1 MHRLKILVADDDPQ
15 DIALLKRAFIKA
27 GISVP
32 LYCVRDGQEAI
43 DYLLGE
49 NGFSDRE
56 AYPFPSLL
64 LLDIKMPRLSGF
76 DVLSWLKSQPSLKRM
91 PVLMFSSSNLR
102 RDVNHSAD
110 LGANAFLQKPHSLE
124 QLLHLVTSI
133 KNFWLE
139 RHLFPESNPN

>member
-1 MHRLKILVADDDPQ
+1 MDRLKILVADDDLN

-32 LYCVRDGQEAI
+32 LYSVRDGQEAI

-49 NGFSDRE
+49 NGFSDRH
-56 AYPFPSLL
+56 AHPFPSLL
-64 LLDIKMPRLSGF
+64 LLDIKMPRLNGF
-76 DVLSWLKSQPSLKRM
+76 DVLSWLKSQPNLKRL
-91 PVLMFSSSNLR
+91 PVLIFSSSSLR

-110 LGANAFLQKPHSLE
+110 LGANAFLQKPDSLE

-139 RHLFPESNPN
+139 RHHFPDSKPS